1 MFAEKHYPDMMVPE
15 ELDAYLARGWY
26 RMGQTIFTTHFLC
39 FNHQFFSAVWIR
51 LSLEGYQ
58 FRKSLRKLI
67 RNNQLE
73 FHTEVRRAF
82 IDSEKEQLY
91 QKYKAS
97 FKGVLAPSL
106 KDSLLD
112 GEDFNIY
119 DTMEVSVYKDQQ
131 LIATSFFDQGKDSV
145 ASIMGIYDPDYQKNS
160 LGFYTMLMEISFCLK
175 RGLPYYYPG
184 YIVPGYPRFDY
195 KLRIGE
201 VDYYDL
207 QTYKWQPFAQ
217 LNPQDIPLTKMRNK
231 LGLLE
236 RTLDKKKATIKVQY
250 YPLFEAN
257 LFGFWRAQYFDY
269 PIMLNCLPNQSNH
282 YFLLCVF
289 DVHENAFILYQCA
302 PFEDLHF
309 YFNESYL
316 KSFDQESYFTS
327 LVIIDQVLEKE
338 ENMEAMA
345 EKIMEHID

>member
-39 FNHQFFSAVWIR
+39 FNHQFFSAVWVR
-51 LSLEGYQ
+51 LSLDGYQ

-67 RNNQLE
+67 RNNQIE
-73 FHTEVRRAF
+73 FQTEIRRAF
-82 IDSEKEQLY
+82 IDSEKEELY

-119 DTMEVSVYKDQQ
+119 DTMEVSVYKNKQ

-175 RGLPYYYPG
+175 HELPYYYPG

-195 KLRIGE
+195 KLRIGDVE
-201 VDYYDL
+201 YYDL
-207 QTYKWQPFAQ
+207 QTYKWQAFSK

-231 LGLLE
+231 LGLLGRALE
-236 RTLDKKKATIKVQY
+236 KEKAAVQVQY

-269 PIMLNCLPNQSNH
+269 PIMLNCLPKQSN

-289 DVHENAFILYQCA
+289 DVHENAYILYQCS

-316 KSFDQESYFTS
+316 KSFDPKNYFTS
-327 LVIIDQVLEKE
+327 LVIIDQVLEKDPTVE
-338 ENMEAMA
+338 GIAQ
-345 EKIMEHID
+345 KIMAHLD

>member
-1 MFAEKHYPDMMVPE
+1 MMVPE

-51 LSLEGYQ
+51 LSLEGYE

-67 RNNQLE
+67 RNNQVE

-119 DTMEVSVYKDQQ
+119 DTMEVSVYKDKQ

-207 QTYKWQPFAQ
+207 QTYKWQAFSQ

-236 RTLDKKKATIKVQY
+236 RTLDKKKAAIKVQY

-289 DVHENAFILYQCA
+289 DVHENAYILYQCA

-316 KSFDQESYFTS
+316 KSFDPESYFTS

-338 ENMEAMA
+338 ENLEVMA
-345 EKIMEHID
+345 EKILEHID

>member
-1 MFAEKHYPDMMVPE
+1 MMVPE

-39 FNHQFFSAVWIR
+39 FNHQFFSAVWVR
-51 LSLEGYQ
+51 LSLDGYQ

-119 DTMEVSVYKDQQ
+119 DTMEVSVYKDKQ

-175 RGLPYYYPG
+175 HGLPYYYPG

-207 QTYKWQPFAQ
+207 QTYKWQPFSQ

-236 RTLDKKKATIKVQY
+236 RTLEKKKVAIKVQY

-289 DVHENAFILYQCA
+289 DVHENAYILYQCA

-316 KSFDQESYFTS
+316 KSFDPENYFTS
-327 LVIIDQVLEKE
+327 LVIIDQILEKE
-338 ENMEAMA
+338 EHMEIMA
-345 EKIMEHID
+345 EKIIEHID